1 VNDESSKKLSRRLV
15 LRGLGGAA
23 IGLPFL
29 ESVMTRKAFA
39 QATAPQ
45 AKRFFVFFEHGGTIS
60 AATRTGAKYS
70 GNGANNGFDGWAP
83 LSAAEALQ
91 VGPIHQPLAAHT
103 DQLLVLRG
111 VDNMAVW
118 KQAPYNGDHGWA
130 NAGALSLA
138 KLTKIDAD
146 TIVSEGPS
154 IDVVL
159 QQRLQQRSPA
169 RFASIDL
176 EVPAHNYGSPFY
188 TAARQ
193 KKARDY
199 NPRTAF
205 NRIFAGVTSGGPPVP
220 DPAAVRERALKKS
233 VLDGTGEGL
242 TVYKNQLSA
251 QDKRTID
258 EHLTHIRS
266 IETRLDAMQLP
277 VAPSCMLPTVPNI
290 TGDWYSMPIQQT
302 GPLMVDILIAAMRCG
317 LTHVGTLEIGDFYA
331 LWLNP
336 TFPAGYN
343 IGHSLHHSA
352 NEVGKTGPQAARW
365 QDWYDTIL
373 KNRQWRTGLLARL
386 MDGLKAT
393 PEGDGTMLDNSL
405 TLWTSEFSCGA
416 DHSVNDMGLMLAG
429 KAGGYFRTGRHLNF
443 NTKAMGQLQPLQY
456 QTTASLH
463 NVYTSILNAFGYPD
477 TNFGDTNYYVQGPLP
492 GLT

>member
-1 VNDESSKKLSRRLV
+1 MTKLSRRLV
-15 LRGLGGAA
+15 LKGLGGAA

-29 ESVMTRKAFA
+29 ESIMEKKAYA

-70 GNGANNGFDGWAP
+70 GNGNNNGFDGWAP
-83 LSAAEALQ
+83 MSPGEAL
-91 VGPIHQPLAAHT
+91 VPGPIHQPLVPHT

-118 KQAPYNGDHGWA
+118 RQAPYNGDHGWA

-138 KLTKIDAD
+138 KIVKLSDD
-146 TIVSEGPS
+146 DIVSEGPS
-154 IDVVL
+154 IDTVL
-159 QQRLQQRSPA
+159 AQRLAMRNPVPFQ
-169 RFASIDL
+169 SIDL
-176 EVPAHNYGSPFY
+176 EIPAHNYGTPFY
-188 TAARQ
+188 SAPRQ
-193 KKARDY
+193 QKSRDY

-205 NRIFAGVTSGGPPVP
+205 NRLFANVVTGGAMP
-220 DPAAVRERALKKS
+220 DPAAVRAKALKKS
-233 VLDGTGEGL
+233 VLDGTGETL
-242 TVYKNQLSA
+242 SVYKNQLSS
-251 QDKRTID
+251 QDKTTID
-258 EHLTHIRS
+258 QHLSHIRS
-266 IETRLDAMQLP
+266 IETRLQAMQLP
-277 VAPSCMLPTVPNI
+277 NAPACSKPTVPNI
-290 TGDWYSMPIQQT
+290 TGNWYSMPIQQT

-317 LTHVGTLEIGDFYA
+317 LSNVGTLEIGDFYA

-352 NEVGKTGPQAARW
+352 NEVGKTGPEGARW
-365 QDWYDTIL
+365 QDWYDTML
-373 KNRQWRTGLLARL
+373 KNRQWRIGLLARL

-393 PEGDGTMLDNSL
+393 PEGNGTMLDNSL
-405 TLWTSEFSCGA
+405 ALWTSEFSCGA
-416 DHSVNDMGLMLAG
+416 DHSVNDMGLLLAG

-443 NTKAMGQLQPLQY
+443 NTKANGQLQPLAY

-463 NVYTSILNAFGYPD
+463 NVFTSILNAFGYPD
-477 TNFGDTNYYVQGPLP
+477 TNFGTNDYYVPGPLP
-492 GLT
+492 GLV